1 MRGEGRLGREEERKD
16 EEEERREKALPI
28 YFSGVSAYL

>member
-1 MRGEGRLGREEERKD
+1 MRGEGRLGREEERKE